1 MTEESKLFKLE
12 FANRVIEHLGVKL
25 YQNKPTNVVAE
36 FVSNSWDADA
46 RKVRVDLKGSAATG
60 VGPGIVITDNGLG
73 MTREQLTDEF
83 LVIGRNRR
91 SDPGVRTP
99 GGRAPMGRKGI
110 GKLAGFGIAKTIDVI
125 SCPNLKLRETLNIE
139 PKLNSAKIYW
149 LRFSLAEL
157 IDSADA
163 IGGGV
168 YRPDVIADGVGL
180 TEFKRLVAAEDKTAL
195 FDFLIK
201 NVEAGE
207 GGVAVHLSDT
217 TLKRDLNPETMLRSM
232 GTRFTVAML
241 RPDFDLKINN
251 KEITPA
257 DALPPFHALEDFGS
271 LVSPVEETVTFGGKE
286 RKIRFWVRFVSL
298 KDTDW
303 SIENAGIGVYA
314 HGKIAQDR
322 PFFFGVKGKE
332 ILSRYIYGVVE
343 ADWLD
348 ELPDDVVSTDRRSI
362 DWESDD
368 TRQFHEWGKVKLQ
381 HWVERF
387 RQWKSEQ
394 PRTEVLK
401 KIRQIPNVSLSSSEE
416 GALASL
422 LGEVF
427 DSLGNDEDAKGKATL
442 SFTEAWT
449 HKPTRELTKSLWKQV
464 FESKNEAG
472 AVFADLV
479 ESLRKSIVPEA
490 MGLAVTMAQRVAAI
504 TTMRKMVESDQTE
517 THLQKLIEVF
527 PWLLGP
533 QWEHL
538 TSNQTIKTLVTTKH
552 KPDPEKG
559 EWSLNAADAKLK
571 PDFVFLADSP
581 SPKKIVV
588 IELKGP
594 ECGKTLQPDE
604 YWQLREY
611 LRILDGVY
619 PDMDIEIEG
628 ILIGHAKGGFRESES
643 RIKVRTW
650 NEVLVEARA
659 LHVAYLR
666 ALLEASDPN
675 ANDVRLQQIADFGGA
690 ETLELVRRLADIG
703 QFPAVIADALLVKS
717 DKKALPAE
725 EAAAAT
731 ILK

>member
-1 MTEESKLFKLE
+1 MEEKNKEFKLE

-46 RKVRVDLKGSAATG
+46 TKVRVDLKGSAAQG
-60 VGPGIVITDNGLG
+60 VGPSIVIMDNGLG
-73 MTREQLTDEF
+73 MSRTQLTDEF

-91 SDPGVRTP
+91 KNPEDRTP
-99 GGRAPMGRKGI
+99 GGRTPMGRKGI

-125 SCPNLKLRETLNIE
+125 SCPNLKLRKQAGAPE
-139 PKLNSAKIYW
+139 IYW
-149 LRFSLAEL
+149 LRFSLADL
-157 IDSADA
+157 IESADS

-168 YRPDVIADGVGL
+168 YQPEVIADGVGL
-180 TEFKRLVAAEDKTAL
+180 DKFKAMVEAEQKKPL
-195 FDFLIK
+195 FDFFLK
-201 NVEAGE
+201 NIEAGE
-207 GGVAVHLSDT
+207 GGVCVHLRDT
-217 TLKRDLNPETMLRSM
+217 TLKRDLNPETMLKSM
-232 GTRFTVAML
+232 GTRFTIAML
-241 RPDFDLKINN
+241 HPDFDLRIND
-251 KEITPA
+251 KEITPT
-257 DALPPFHALEDFGS
+257 DALPPFHELNDFGS
-271 LVSPVEETVTFGGKE
+271 VDAPIVEAITIAGKPRE
-286 RKIRFWVRFVSL
+286 VRFWVRFVSL

-303 SIENAGIGVYA
+303 SIESAGVGVYA

-322 PFFFGVKGKE
+322 PFFFGLKGKE
-332 ILSRYIYGVVE
+332 ILSRYMYGVVE

-362 DWESDD
+362 DWESDE
-368 TRQFHEWGKVKLQ
+368 TKAFHEWGRVKMAQ
-381 HWVERF
+381 WVERF
-387 RQWKSEQ
+387 RQWKAEQ
-394 PRTEVLK
+394 PRTVALK
-401 KIRQIPNVSLSSSEE
+401 KIQAVPNISLSSSEE

-427 DSLGNDEDAKGKATL
+427 DSLGNDEEAKDKATL

-449 HKPTRELTKSLWKQV
+449 HKPTRELTKSLWAQV
-464 FESKNEAG
+464 FASKNEAG
-472 AVFADLV
+472 GVFADLV
-479 ESLRKSIVPEA
+479 ENLRKSIVPEA

-504 TTMRKMVESDQTE
+504 TTMRKMIESDKTE

-538 TSNQTIKTLVTTKH
+538 TSNQTIRTLVTTKH

-559 EWSLNAADAKLK
+559 EWSLSSADAKLK
-571 PDFVFLADSP
+571 PDFVFLADSAA
-581 SPKKIVV
+581 PKKIVV

-628 ILIGHAKGGFRESES
+628 ILIGHAKGGFRESET
-643 RIKVRTW
+643 RITVRTW

-666 ALLEASDPN
+666 ALLEASEPN
-675 ANDVRLQQIADFGGA
+675 ANDIRLQQIADFGGE
-690 ETLELVRRLADIG
+690 ETLELIKRLAEIG
-703 QFPAVIADALLVKS
+703 QFPSVIADALLVKA
-717 DKKALPAE
+717 DKSSLPVAE
-725 EAAAAT
+725 AQLSA
-731 ILK
+731 